1 MITIYKKTDGN
12 TWNNIDESSIVPEG
26 WTDVS
31 PPDGL
36 FHPVWDE
43 EKNKWVEGA
52 TEEEINAAHQLQME
66 EQINA
71 LNEKFEADGK
81 AYQKE
86 IKNRVTAQLV
96 GRADA
101 IPIMREINKTVY
113 VLLDKIA
120 KGDWALAMLDYLD
133 GENNPTIPEVVELFN
148 EVGQKA
154 IEYYQNEYP
163 H

>member
-1 MITIYKKTDGN
+1 MRTIYNKKNGN
-12 TWNNIDESSIVPEG
+12 IWDNIKDNDAIPKG
-26 WTDVS
+26 WIDVS
-31 PPDGL
+31 PKQGL
-36 FHPVWDE
+36 IHPVWDE
-43 EKNKWVEGA
+43 ENNKWKEGA
-52 TEEEINAAHQLQME
+52 TQEEINTWHQLQLE

-96 GRADA
+96 GRPDA

-133 GENNPTIPEVVELFN
+133 GENNPTIPEVVELFD
-148 EVGQKA
+148 EVGRKA